1 MRSFRLH
8 SDEANHYEDALMTRI
23 DFHWVIDGDTAQQML
38 IDQGYD
44 VAQYQTRHGV
54 RWARMAKEVAI

>member
-1 MRSFRLH
+1 
-8 SDEANHYEDALMTRI
+8 
-23 DFHWVIDGDTAQQML
+23 ML